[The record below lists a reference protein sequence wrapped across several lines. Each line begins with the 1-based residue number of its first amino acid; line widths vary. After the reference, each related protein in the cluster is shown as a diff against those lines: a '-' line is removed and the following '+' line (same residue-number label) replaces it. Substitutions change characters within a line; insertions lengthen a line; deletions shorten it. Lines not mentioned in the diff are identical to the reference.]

1 MLSLSDVI
9 MVRTQIQL
17 TETQARALK
26 RLAAAQG
33 RSMAD
38 LIRGSVDALL
48 VQAEAG
54 GDQANRAR
62 ALRAVGRFRSG
73 VRDLSSRH
81 DRHLVEAFGP

>member
-1 MLSLSDVI
+1 

-17 TETQARALK
+17 TEAQVRALK
-26 RLAAAQG
+26 RLAAAEG

-38 LIRGSVDALL
+38 LIRSGVDALL
-48 VQAEAG
+48 VEADTRG
-54 GDQANRAR
+54 EETKRAR

-81 DRHLVEAFGP
+81 DRHLAKVLGR